1 MFVSRR
7 YAEYYEI
14 LKKEGH
20 VVYQILKRDMEQKG
34 LDPAMLD
41 VPDKAQPGQP
51 GLTDC
56 ACAVSKFEPGMRYCK
71 ETAPEPTDGSSKWKS
86 YETMY
91 ECRPCKLTAIC
102 GSCAR
107 ICHKNHCVT
116 AVFMRWRPTID
127 HCSCCIAKNP
137 KRCKAQWSTERA
149 AFDVLADEYDDCIG
163 MDKIKQLLNALHG
176 TEKEPVVSIK
186 VICRQGRHRSCF
198 VATMIGIWLKLRCGY
213 AVELIEWHNRITRF
227 LGPSR
232 EGGRDD
238 LVMWDNRA
246 NCKCLVTFEH
256 PRDSD
261 LCIHTNAMVR
271 AQQPAR

>member
-1 MFVSRR
+1 M
-7 YAEYYEI
+7 
-14 LKKEGH
+14 
-20 VVYQILKRDMEQKG
+20 YQILKRDMEQKG

-51 GLTDC
+51 GLLDC

-163 MDKIKQLLNALHG
+163 MDKIKQLLHALHG
-176 TEKEPVVSIK
+176 TEKEPVVSEEDTDAAEIALTTATGRIK
-186 VICRQGRHRSCF
+186 FDQFEKWHRDY
-198 VATMIGIWLKLRCGY
+198 Y
-213 AVELIEWHNRITRF
+213 AEKERA
-227 LGPSR
+227 LGL
-232 EGGRDD
+232 G
-238 LVMWDNRA
+238 
-246 NCKCLVTFEH
+246 
-256 PRDSD
+256 
-261 LCIHTNAMVR
+261 
-271 AQQPAR
+271 